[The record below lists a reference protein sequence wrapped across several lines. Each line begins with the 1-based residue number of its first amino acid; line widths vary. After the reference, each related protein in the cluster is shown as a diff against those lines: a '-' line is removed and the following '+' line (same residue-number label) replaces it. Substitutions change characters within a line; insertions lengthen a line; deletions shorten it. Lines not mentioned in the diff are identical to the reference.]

1 MKKDFCIR
9 YSIANMLSLHL
20 QYWIEHGHPMSFWM
34 SGFFFPQGFL
44 TGTLQNHA
52 RKYNL
57 PIDELSF
64 KFVAQKLY
72 YNQEDFYNAAQKGE
86 EGKITEEIEKPEDGV
101 MVHGLFMEAMRW
113 DNDSMLITDSRPG
126 EMNPVR
132 RLTQY
137 LTRPHIWLAIIHLAS
152 QHKFISYCVY

>member
-1 MKKDFCIR
+1 
-9 YSIANMLSLHL
+9 
-20 QYWIEHGHPMSFWM
+20 M

-64 KFVAQKLY
+64 KYEQLKLY
-72 YNQEDFYNAAQKGE
+72 RKQEDYYIAALKDE
-86 EGKITEEIEKPEDGV
+86 EGLLDEKIPLFKDGV
-101 MVHGLFMEAMRW
+101 VIHGLFMEAMRW
-113 DNDSMLITDSRPG
+113 DDDDMVLADSRPG

-132 RLTQY
+132 HNYTGSDIR
-137 LTRPHIWLAIIHLAS
+137 
-152 QHKFISYCVY
+152 

>member
-1 MKKDFCIR
+1 
-9 YSIANMLSLHL
+9 
-20 QYWIEHGHPMSFWM
+20 M

-64 KFVAQKLY
+64 KYEPLKLY
-72 YNQEDFYNAAQKGE
+72 RKQEDFYFAVLKDE
-86 EGKITEEIEKPEDGV
+86 EGLLDEKIPLFKDGV
-101 MVHGLFMEAMRW
+101 VVHGLFMEAMRW
-113 DNDSMLITDSRPG
+113 DDDDMVLSDSRPG

-132 RLTQY
+132 
-137 LTRPHIWLAIIHLAS
+137 
-152 QHKFISYCVY
+152 CVFCLVYPKRILQPQTTS